1 MSAAAASAMTLLL
14 LLLAAAPAAVEPVG
28 GGSLLP
34 CGTTDA
40 SSLPELQHAFEFAHG
55 VCCDHLGE
63 TCGPSAL
70 GLPTTCASATCAR
83 AVALVN
89 ASCAA
94 LLASPAFPVG
104 IGFQPIL
111 DAANAACAQAADA
124 RVVLQSGSGA
134 LMSAAAAF
142 AAAGGAPPPRGDEE
156 LEDGPTQWC
165 SMPLGYERYLRGV
178 GKSEPSQRD
187 HAPR

>member
-1 MSAAAASAMTLLL
+1 MRSTAPSLLPLLL
-14 LLLAAAPAAVEPVG
+14 LLLLGAAPAAVEPVG

-40 SSLPELQHAFEFAHG
+40 SSFPELQHAFEFAHG
-55 VCCDHLGE
+55 VCCDQLGE

-70 GLPTTCASATCAR
+70 GLPTTCASAICAR

-94 LLASPAFPVG
+94 LLVSPAFPVG

-111 DAANAACAQAADA
+111 DAANAACAH
-124 RVVLQSGSGA
+124 
-134 LMSAAAAF
+134 AAAAGM
-142 AAAGGAPPPRGDEE
+142 AD
-156 LEDGPTQWC
+156 DGPVRGRAAQPAATHAQA
-165 SMPLGYERYLRGV
+165 SPLRRTLTICARV
-178 GKSEPSQRD
+178 SARLCA
-187 HAPR
+187 APRHGWARPQE